1 MLNSC
6 QAGVDAAKLS
16 DEKKISVM
24 KDVNA
29 MVLELEGLLNR
40 TNSTERFVRRGGGR
54 LLENFLQ
61 NCSPS
66 FIAKASEVL
75 NIY

>member
-40 TNSTERFVRRGGGR
+40 TNSTERFVRRREGVGGCLR
-54 LLENFLQ
+54 IFFKIVSPLSLKLLKF
-61 NCSPS
+61 
-66 FIAKASEVL
+66 
-75 NIY
+75 

>member
-40 TNSTERFVRRGGGR
+40 KNSTERFVRRGGGGLR
-54 LLENFLQ
+54 VVLEFSFKLFPLLYPL
-61 NCSPS
+61 S
-66 FIAKASEVL
+66 FQSSK
-75 NIY
+75 

>member
-40 TNSTERFVRRGGGR
+40 TNSTERFVRRRGGVGCLR
-54 LLENFLQ
+54 IFFKIVSPLSLKLLKF
-61 NCSPS
+61 
-66 FIAKASEVL
+66 
-75 NIY
+75 

>member
-40 TNSTERFVRRGGGR
+40 TNSTERFVRRGGGER
-54 LLENFLQ
+54 GCFRIFFKIV
-61 NCSPS
+61 SPPLS
-66 FIAKASEVL
+66 LKLPKF
-75 NIY
+75 

>member
-40 TNSTERFVRRGGGR
+40 TNSTERFVRSVPIF
-54 LLENFLQ
+54 NN
-61 NCSPS
+61 NCTKK
-66 FIAKASEVL
+66 IGL
-75 NIY
+75 I

>member
-40 TNSTERFVRRGGGR
+40 TNSTERFVRRREGGGCLR
-54 LLENFLQ
+54 IFFKIVSPLSLKLLKF
-61 NCSPS
+61 
-66 FIAKASEVL
+66 
-75 NIY
+75 

>member
-6 QAGVDAAKLS
+6 KAGVDAAKLS

-40 TNSTERFVRRGGGR
+40 TNSIERFVRRGGRGG
-54 LLENFLQ
+54 
-61 NCSPS
+61 S
-66 FIAKASEVL
+66 
-75 NIY
+75 

>member
-6 QAGVDAAKLS
+6 KAGVDAAKLS

-40 TNSTERFVRRGGGR
+40 TNSTERFVRRGGRGGGV
-54 LLENFLQ
+54 E

-66 FIAKASEVL
+66 FIAKVL
-75 NIY
+75 KF

>member
-40 TNSTERFVRRGGGR
+40 TNSTERFVRR

-61 NCSPS
+61 NCFPS
-66 FIAKASEVL
+66 FIPKASEVL
-75 NIY
+75 NSY